1 MRSLVHAVCY
11 VMLTFVMVV
20 NCTVLYFAIFVDGIK

>member
-1 MRSLVHAVCY
+1 MRNLIHAVCY

-20 NCTVLYFAIFVDGIK
+20 NSTVLYYALFVDGIK